1 MQADDNAERF
11 RSITV
16 ADLAFPPREGGYAKG
31 HETRELILHAALGI
45 MVEEGYRAM
54 SMRRIATACDMKL
67 GNLTYHFPT
76 REDLVRELL
85 DAVISSYEVE
95 FAAIVQMPGVPPEVR
110 LTEICGLILEDIR
123 TRKTTRVFPELWA
136 LSNHDPFVLERVQEL
151 YSRARA
157 PLVEIVAEMRPDL
170 EAQDREDLALF
181 ISASMEGMTVFAG
194 HEKPFEPRMTALER
208 IAIQSFIAIVR
219 NFRPK
224 GIGAA
229 PRAVQGGASA

>member
-1 MQADDNAERF
+1 MQVNDNAERF

-45 MVEEGYRAM
+45 LVEEGYRAM
-54 SMRRIATACDMKL
+54 SMRRVARACDMKL

-95 FAAIVQMPGVPPEVR
+95 FATIVEMPGVAPEVR
-110 LTEICGLILEDIR
+110 LAEICGLVLEDIR

-136 LSNHDPFVLERVQEL
+136 LSNHDPFVQERMQEL

-157 PLVEIVAEMRPDL
+157 PLLEIVAEMRPDL
-170 EAQDREDLALF
+170 SSQDRQDLALF
-181 ISASMEGMTVFAG
+181 ISASMEGTTIFSG
-194 HEKPFEPRMTALER
+194 HEKQFEPRMTAVEK

-219 NFRPK
+219 NFRPS
-224 GIGAA
+224 GAGSNPQA
-229 PRAVQGGASA
+229 EQPGAGK